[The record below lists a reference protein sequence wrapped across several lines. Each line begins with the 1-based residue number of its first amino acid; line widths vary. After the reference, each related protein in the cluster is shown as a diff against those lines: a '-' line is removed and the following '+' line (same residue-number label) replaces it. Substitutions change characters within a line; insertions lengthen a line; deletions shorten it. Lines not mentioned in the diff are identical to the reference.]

1 MPKPEGERMCAR
13 PADPAREQPDGGQAE
28 GLRER
33 AVGGEP
39 YPQPVAGLATTLRP
53 QQSRNVVWRW
63 QLRRRP
69 RAR

>member
-1 MPKPEGERMCAR
+1 MPKPEGETMYAR
-13 PADPAREQPDGGQAE
+13 SAIPAGEQPEGDQAAA
-28 GLRER
+28 LRER
-33 AVGGEP
+33 AVGEPP
-39 YPQPVAGLATTLRP
+39 YPQPAAGLTTTLRP